1 MGYQWL
7 DGQTFEATGKWSF
20 NQEVGLTY
28 IKEKYEH
35 MSDDDRCA
43 FRYAH
48 HASWT
53 PRWVDK
59 LSFTHNLEYLP
70 DVSDWA
76 DAYLIDADV
85 GCEYALDAAW
95 TLIGKIEWD
104 YNSEPGPHTKHSD
117 FRYTLGLG
125 YKW

>member
-1 MGYQWL
+1 MLQNPRVVISSV
-7 DGQTFEATGKWSF
+7 AS
-20 NQEVGLTY
+20 
-28 IKEKYEH
+28 EH
-35 MSDDDRCA
+35 RLA

-48 HASWT
+48 HAAWS

-59 LSFTHNLEYLP
+59 LSFTHNFEYLP

-76 DAYLIDADV
+76 ENYLIDTDV

-95 TLIGKIEWD
+95 TLLGKIEWD
-104 YNSEPGPHTKHSD
+104 YNSNPGPHTKKSD
-117 FRYTLGLG
+117 FRYTLGIG